1 MDSSFTIY
9 RAGNGVKPSLQ
20 MEELQETPVKSTGRM
35 YICEVCG
42 SDFIQKSHLTRH
54 MRIHTKETFVC
65 RLCSKPFSRR
75 DKLNCHISRK
85 HQTIGDRKHTYPCLE
100 CGKIFGRKFH
110 LKRHKLMHKK
120 TVNGQAVLDEM
131 KCNAHLHKEQLELGK
146 DVANNLQEYDD
157 IPEQSLSATHKQ
169 ALELYKQ
176 SRVQHANR
184 YENVTLRL
192 WQHKVISFID
202 APHLRQV
209 IWIVGTRG
217 NEGKTFLQNYISNYY
232 GSRRVVATDIAG
244 RKKNIAHYLAKLP
257 LECKDIFLFNHP
269 ASASEAVAYDL
280 LEDIKDGRTRSDK
293 YSTEQVMF
301 KTPNTVMVFS
311 NEHPRTEALKKD
323 RWRIYEIIDEELCHK
338 NSSTSK
344 PSRLSFM
351 PDKIRQPKYY
361 HYYWHRVKPREK
373 VAQGCHRLLKSFF
386 GSQVG
391 LQKLRWSKQCWDF
404 PPHHWARTDVCGT
417 SEKHESCSKNRMWLM
432 QFPQRVVQCQKRLA
446 DVLGP
451 INREPSPHSLQLP
464 GWITAVWITGKM
476 EDGISLCVLWMWY
489 QLQRTQRDSWTRNR
503 IRTSFLW

>member
-9 RAGNGVKPSLQ
+9 RAGKGVNPSLQ

-65 RLCSKPFSRR
+65 WLCSKPFSRR

-85 HQTIGDRKHTYPCLE
+85 HQTIRERKHTYPCLE
-100 CGKIFGRKFH
+100 CGKIFGWKFH

-120 TVNGQAVLDEM
+120 KVNGQAVLDEM
-131 KCNAHLHKEQLELGK
+131 KCNAHLYKEQVELGK

-157 IPEQSLSATHKQ
+157 IPEQSLSAKHKQ

-176 SRVQHANR
+176 SRVQHAKR

-209 IWIVGTRG
+209 FWIVGARG

-244 RKKNIAHYLAKLP
+244 RKKNIAHYLAKLL

-293 YSTEQVMF
+293 YSTAQVMF

-338 NSSTSK
+338 NPSTSK

-373 VAQGCHRLLKSFF
+373 VAQGCHKLFKSFF
-386 GSQVG
+386 VSQVG
-391 LQKLRWSKQCWDF
+391 LQKLKWSKQCWDF
-404 PPHHWARTDVCGT
+404 PPHHWARTNVCGT
-417 SEKHESCSKNRMWLM
+417 SEKHESLG
-432 QFPQRVVQCQKRLA
+432 FPRV
-446 DVLGP
+446 
-451 INREPSPHSLQLP
+451 
-464 GWITAVWITGKM
+464 
-476 EDGISLCVLWMWY
+476 
-489 QLQRTQRDSWTRNR
+489 
-503 IRTSFLW
+503 